1 MEGSTF
7 WRDTAWAMSQENIET
22 LRRGYE
28 TFNRG
33 NASELVEFARENG
46 APDMEWGATG
56 EFPGVE
62 GVYRGPDAI
71 RDWMDIIRSEWKEF
85 EVSLDEVLLDG
96 GDVLVVA
103 ERLRGRGRESG
114 AEVEMRIFSAYW
126 FAEGKLS
133 KRAAFTQP
141 EEALEAAGLSE

>member
-1 MEGSTF
+1 MTE
-7 WRDTAWAMSQENIET
+7 ENIET
-22 LRRGYE
+22 LRRGHE
-28 TFNRG
+28 TFNKG
-33 NASELVEFARENG
+33 NLSELVEFARE
-46 APDMEWGATG
+46 ATVPDVEWGATG

-62 GVYRGPDAI
+62 GMYRGPDAM

-85 EVSLDEVLLDG
+85 EVSLDEVLYDG
-96 GDVLVVA
+96 DDVLVVA

-126 FAEGKLS
+126 FAGGKLS
-133 KRAAFTQP
+133 RRAAFTQP